1 MSQPI
6 EYLKG
11 VGPLRADLLKKEL
24 GIFTYADLLH
34 HFPFRHIDK
43 TKVTPIAAL
52 HTAMDYAQVKGRLID
67 FQVTG
72 IKSGK
77 RLTAYLKDE
86 TGVVELTWFRG
97 LSWVEKN
104 LQQGETYFAF
114 GRVSFFMDKPQMVH
128 PELEPAHLSAG
139 TREHLEPV
147 YSTTEK
153 LKAKAL
159 GGRQIAKLTAT
170 LFYADKGKGCAGK
183 HAAVHTGRTPFFGT
197 LRSAA
202 PDPFSHVAG
211 LIRKRLE
218 AI

>member
-43 TKVTPIAAL
+43 TKVTPIAML
-52 HTAMDYAQVKGRLID
+52 HPTMEYAQVKGRLID

-114 GRVSFFMDKPQMVH
+114 GRVSFFMDKSATMVF
-128 PELEPAHLSAG
+128 PLPTSPCSK
-139 TREHLEPV
+139 RFIWWP
-147 YSTTEK
+147 
-153 LKAKAL
+153 
-159 GGRQIAKLTAT
+159 
-170 LFYADKGKGCAGK
+170 
-183 HAAVHTGRTPFFGT
+183 AAVSLLISLITRFCAPVSSNGRWWW
-197 LRSAA
+197 
-202 PDPFSHVAG
+202 
-211 LIRKRLE
+211 
-218 AI
+218 